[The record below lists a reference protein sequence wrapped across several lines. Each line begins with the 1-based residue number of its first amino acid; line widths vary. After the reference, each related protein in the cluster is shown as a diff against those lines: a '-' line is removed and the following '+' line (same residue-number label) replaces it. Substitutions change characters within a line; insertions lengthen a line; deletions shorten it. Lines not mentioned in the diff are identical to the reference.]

1 MLKRIAITLFPMLM
15 LLLAAGHTQAQ
26 TVSIKGVIQDADTA
40 RMLSKAS
47 VKLSPAADT
56 SRGRFVTAD
65 DKGAFIF
72 TDVKPGAYMLA
83 FSFTGY
89 QPQTRRITVGNT
101 AIDLGEV
108 LLIKKD
114 KTLGDVVVVGK
125 VPPARQKGD
134 TTEFNVAALKVN
146 PDATTEDVL
155 KKAPGITIEN
165 GQVTAQGEQV
175 RRITIDGRQYFG
187 DDATAA
193 LRNLPAEVIDK
204 VQVFDRLSDQAQLT
218 GFDDGNG
225 FKAINIVTKANMR
238 NGQFGRVYGGYG
250 TDDRYAA
257 GGSVNFFKNNTR
269 LNVIG
274 LFNNVNQQNFSGE
287 DLLGVNGQA
296 NAGRGGGGGRPGG
309 FGGGFGGRGGGGFS
323 VGQQPGIAKTNA
335 FGLNFSD
342 LWFKKME
349 VTASYFFNNS
359 HTIARSETNRQ
370 LFLTGDSSQFY
381 NQVSRSSAD
390 NFNHRINFRAE
401 YKIDSN
407 NTLIIAPNLSFQK
420 NESWSELTG
429 VNSTLGK
436 QLINSTANLRNSQ
449 AAGFNLRNEITYRH
463 SFAKRGRSIS
473 VNLNNSASNRN
484 SDTYLDAISAYFNGG
499 LLLGDTLRQYTDN
512 STRSNSIA
520 TNFAYTEPVGKKGQI
535 QLNYNPQFTTNKAD
549 QRNFRY
555 DKTEADYSNF
565 DTTLSNLFD
574 NKVRAQNAGLTYRL
588 GDRDNQFSVGINF
601 QHTRLLSEQQFPA
614 VATLNKTF
622 SNWLPNLQWRKQL
635 SKQTSL
641 RMFYRASVNPPS
653 VNQLQNVINISNPLF
668 ITTGNENL
676 DQSYTHF
683 LTARINNTNAA
694 KGRSLFAGFFGQ
706 MVSKYVTNGT
716 WIATKDSA
724 IANNI
729 TLRKGAQISK
739 PVNLDGY
746 YSLRSF
752 ATYGFPLK
760 AIKSNLNLNAGL
772 NYTRM
777 PGLVNNQ
784 LNYSN
789 NYNYSAGI
797 NIASNISEFIDFNV
811 SYSANFNNVVNSIRP
826 ELNNNFYFHTTGAK
840 VNLLTKNGWFI
851 LNEVTNQLYS
861 GLADGFN
868 QSFWL
873 WNVSAGKKM
882 LKNRRGEIKMS
893 VFDLLKQNQ
902 SVARS
907 IGETYIEDVQTQV
920 LQQYFMITFTYS
932 LRNFG
937 QSAKR
942 NASETPTLQRR

>member
-1 MLKRIAITLFPMLM
+1 MFKRITSTLLFIV
-15 LLLAAGHTQAQ
+15 LLLAVGHTQAQ
-26 TVSIKGVIQDADTA
+26 TVSIKGIIRDADTA
-40 RMLSKAS
+40 RMLGKAS

-56 SRGRFVTAD
+56 TRGRYVTAD

-72 TDVKPGAYMLA
+72 TDVKPGAYVLA

-89 QPQTRRITVGNT
+89 QPQSRNITVGNT

-134 TTEFNVAALKVN
+134 TTEFNAAALKVN

-238 NGQFGRVYGGYG
+238 NGQFGRIYGGYG

-309 FGGGFGGRGGGGFS
+309 FGGRGGGGFS

-349 VTASYFFNNS
+349 VSASYFFNNS
-359 HTIARSETNRQ
+359 NTVARSETNRQ
-370 LFLTGDSSQFY
+370 LFLTGDTSQFY
-381 NQVSRSSAD
+381 NEVSRSNAD

-420 NESWSELTG
+420 NESWSDLTG
-429 VNSTLGK
+429 INNTFGK

-449 AAGFNLRNEITYRH
+449 SAGFNLRNEITYRH
-463 SFAKRGRSIS
+463 SFTKRGRSIS
-473 VNLNNSASNRN
+473 VNLNNNASNRN
-484 SDTYLDAISAYFNGG
+484 SDSYLDAISAFYNGN

-512 STRSNSIA
+512 STRSSSIS
-520 TNFAYTEPVGKKGQI
+520 TNIAYTEPIGKKGQI
-535 QLNYNPQFTTNKAD
+535 QLNYNPQFTSNKAD

-555 DKTEADYSNF
+555 DKTDADYSNF
-565 DTTLSNLFD
+565 DTTLSNVFD

-614 VATLNKTF
+614 VASLNKTF

-716 WIATKDSA
+716 WIASKDSVV
-724 IANNI
+724 ANNI

-760 AIKSNLNLNAGL
+760 AIKSNLNLNAGF
-772 NYTRM
+772 NYTRT

-789 NYNYSAGI
+789 NYGYTAGI

-811 SYSANFNNVVNSIRP
+811 NYSANFNNVVNSIRP
-826 ELNNNFYFHTTGAK
+826 ELNNKYYFHTTGAK

-861 GLADGFN
+861 GLADGFD

-902 SVARS
+902 SIARN

-920 LQQYFMITFTYS
+920 LQQYFMLTFTYT

-937 QSAKR
+937 QAAKR